1 MNIISKTHS
10 KASGHE
16 PNDIK
21 ETDFRNSVVRYEIS
35 RFEIEQSFTERIV
48 YDLRIDK
55 SNPLVYAGPGNV
67 VFFVSGYDNDPREI
81 YEIPEFVAFILKA
94 NEAGPCWMYFAA
106 PESLWLQTVA
116 FCALKNS
123 HVSGSRP
130 GYRTLAFS
138 ICEAVGF
145 LNSQLDD
152 YGRLCDIAKVPKKE
166 LQKHLELA
174 FEGFGIKLP

>member
-48 YDLRIDK
+48 HDLRIDK
-55 SNPLVYAGPGNV
+55 SNPLVYVGPGNV
-67 VFFVSGYDNDPREI
+67 VFFASGYDDDPREI
-81 YEIPEFVAFILKA
+81 YEIPEFVAFVRKA
-94 NEAGPCWMYFAA
+94 CASSPCWMYFTA

-116 FCALKNS
+116 FCTLKRS
-123 HVSGSRP
+123 HISGSRP
-130 GYRTLAFS
+130 GYRTLTLS
-138 ICEAVGF
+138 ICEAMGF
-145 LNSQLDD
+145 LDSQLDD
-152 YGRLCDIAKVPKKE
+152 YGRLCDISKVSMKE
-166 LQKHLELA
+166 SRKHLELA
-174 FEGFGIKLP
+174 FQGFGIKLP